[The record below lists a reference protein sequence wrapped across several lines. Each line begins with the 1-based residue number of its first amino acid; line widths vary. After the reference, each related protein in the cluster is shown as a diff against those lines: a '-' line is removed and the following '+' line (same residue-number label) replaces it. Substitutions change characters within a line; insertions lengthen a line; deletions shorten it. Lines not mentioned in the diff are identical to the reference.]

1 MGVAELIPGVSGS
14 NFALIMGI
22 YDDYI
27 IFLDK
32 LTNFLSNILGGIF
45 SSSTRKNIKSSFKN
59 VPWSFGISLLIGMFL
74 ASVLFSNLI
83 TYLLEDNARYVYAL
97 FFGLV
102 AGSIFVPLK
111 EIGKIES
118 IHFAIIIVTTIILF
132 IIFGIKP
139 TSYGTNPPEV
149 LLFVAGVIAV
159 VGNVL
164 PGVSGPFLL
173 LLVGLYDFIISLLA
187 SVTTLQFDLEQIKK
201 FAFFFAGQLVGLAIF
216 IKILTYLLKKF
227 PKTLMSILVGV
238 IAASLRITYPFFTG
252 TPDNKIIISPFSLP
266 AYELFVMTIL
276 ILLGLFIV
284 YLAGKLGADRKQ
296 VKKIEKS

>member
-1 MGVAELIPGVSGS
+1 
-14 NFALIMGI
+14 
-22 YDDYI
+22 YI

-32 LTNFLSNILGGIF
+32 ATNFFSNVVGSIF
-45 SSSTRKNIKSSFKN
+45 SKDARNNIKSSFKL
-59 VPWSFGISLLIGMFL
+59 VPWQFGISLLIGMFL

-111 EIGKIES
+111 EIGKIQPV
-118 IHFAIIIVTTIILF
+118 HLVIIILTTVILF

-149 LLFVAGVIAV
+149 LLFAAGVIAV

-201 FAFFFAGQLVGLAIF
+201 FTFFFTGQLVGLAVF

-252 TPDNKIIISPFSLP
+252 TPDNKTVISPFSLP
-266 AYELFVMTIL
+266 TQELVAMVLL
-276 ILLGLFIV
+276 IFLGLFIV

-296 VKKIEKS
+296 VRKIEKS